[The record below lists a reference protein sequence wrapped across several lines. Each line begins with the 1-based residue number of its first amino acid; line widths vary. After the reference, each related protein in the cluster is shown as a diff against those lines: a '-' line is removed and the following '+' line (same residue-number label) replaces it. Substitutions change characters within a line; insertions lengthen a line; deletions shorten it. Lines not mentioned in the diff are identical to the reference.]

1 MSIDPEDQFIETV
14 KNTLAKNLFPEK
26 KVRLPYAKLQSAAE
40 SRGLELDMI
49 LTRLEYDG
57 IYGKIIGDK
66 VVFADEEIE
75 EVEAAPSFDAGAG
88 ASNPF
93 AGGMPDAMK
102 DMDFSQFQG
111 GGDKS
116 DMFAK
121 AQEMMNQMTPEQMQ
135 AMQDMVQNMSPE
147 ERDKMMEQAKDMGI

>member
-1 MSIDPEDQFIETV
+1 MSVDPEDQFIETIQ
-14 KNTLAKNLFPEK
+14 NTLAKNLFPEK
-26 KVRLPYAKLQSAAE
+26 KVRLPYAKMQSAAE
-40 SRGLELDMI
+40 SRGLDLDMI

-57 IYGKIIGDK
+57 IYGKVVGDK
-66 VVFADEEIE
+66 VVFSDEEID
-75 EVEAAPSFDAGAG
+75 EVEPAPSAAGNPFGG
-88 ASNPF
+88 ASPF

-111 GGDKS
+111 GDKG

-135 AMQDMVQNMSPE
+135 AMQDMVSNMSDE
-147 ERDKMMEQAKDMGI
+147 ERSNLMDQAKNMGF